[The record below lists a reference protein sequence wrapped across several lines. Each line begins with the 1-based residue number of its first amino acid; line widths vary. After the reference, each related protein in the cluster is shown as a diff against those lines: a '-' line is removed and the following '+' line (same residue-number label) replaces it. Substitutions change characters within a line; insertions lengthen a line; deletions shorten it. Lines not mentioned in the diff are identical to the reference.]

1 MLIVTRI
8 LPHSR
13 ILGDLTV
20 PNEVT
25 LDAETVW
32 RVFVDAVDRLPD
44 AELIEREDWV
54 QLRTPSSPGPHHN
67 KIMRARLNEAEADAR
82 IAEVLAEHARREA
95 GLSWIVSPDSTPAD
109 LSARLVA
116 AGVPHVSHGLGMVR
130 AVPTSPPPPMPA
142 GLRLE
147 PTTVD
152 DVDRI
157 GRIVADA
164 SEREAFAERVS
175 DWARR
180 VFAGEGGDLRWWLAY
195 LDDALVGSCT
205 LRVLPNLGY
214 LQGASV
220 LPSQR
225 GRGLYR
231 AMTWMRL
238 EQLRRRGISHAV
250 IWADERTSG
259 PIAQK
264 MGFRVVTSLDYHE
277 LEAPGLDT

>member
-1 MLIVTRI
+1 
-8 LPHSR
+8 
-13 ILGDLTV
+13 
-20 PNEVT
+20 
-25 LDAETVW
+25 
-32 RVFVDAVDRLPD
+32 
-44 AELIEREDWV
+44 
-54 QLRTPSSPGPHHN
+54 
-67 KIMRARLNEAEADAR
+67 
-82 IAEVLAEHARREA
+82 
-95 GLSWIVSPDSTPAD
+95 
-109 LSARLVA
+109 
-116 AGVPHVSHGLGMVR
+116 
-130 AVPTSPPPPMPA
+130 MPA